1 MFKKALKDVGVI
13 VDSPILKRN
22 WGYRVVSKVIL
33 D

>member
-1 MFKKALKDVGVI
+1 MSNKASKDAGVI

-33 D
+33 V

>member
-1 MFKKALKDVGVI
+1 MFNQKLKDVGVI

-22 WGYRVVSKVIL
+22 WGYRVVSKVAI

>member
-1 MFKKALKDVGVI
+1 MSKYISEDVGVI

>member
-1 MFKKALKDVGVI
+1 MSNKTSKDVGVI

-22 WGYRVVSKVIL
+22 WGYRVVSKVAL

>member
-1 MFKKALKDVGVI
+1 MSNQATIDVGVI

-22 WGYRVVSKVIL
+22 WGYRVVSKVVL